1 MIIIKKIFNNCDT
14 VNDDDNDDDGE
25 SIGCPSFRFSN

>member
-1 MIIIKKIFNNCDT
+1 MIIIKNIFNNCDT

-25 SIGCPSFRFSN
+25 SIRCPSSRFSN